1 MASETLGRKWG
12 RCGCALGLAL
22 FFDALGLAGLVVG
35 SLLDTSVSDLL
46 IYLGG
51 VSVFFSLP
59 WWVFWHVGNLEV
71 PPDELRDD
79 VGLGSRSGDA
89 WSLESWRVRRLALLA
104 RAFSTHFS
112 LPSAIASSS
121 APSQAGRLRAHF
133 AASSI
138 STSTSTGG
146 GPDEAEKLQQPSQQS
161 QQFLPPQDGASDPAL
176 ARAST
181 PPSLPTISLSNV
193 GTITLQRF
201 SDMLA
206 EDEFLSSPPRKT
218 VRFGGTLAEILLKY
232 QQGKTTEFD
241 LLKHQLLDPDI
252 KDDQIINWLSEF
264 RSSITFLTKEFEQL
278 ISILLKVPWLRRS
291 QPVVEEYLAFLSNL
305 VSAQTIYLRPCL
317 AMIVSHFVPPR
328 IIIREND
335 VDISDSDDDENVV
348 ESFTT
353 CHRALQTIVK
363 YVPLTPQFLMPVL
376 AEKFPFINKS
386 ERTLQCYLHNVLRIS
401 VYIPALRRDIL
412 ELVVEKL
419 LKIDVSAPR
428 KDIEAAEEDEEGN
441 RKIEVGNT
449 KDLYRDLMAVFDKLI
464 LTTHGS
470 CHVQFIMFY
479 LSSFKLVIA
488 EAFVE
493 HLWKKLQN
501 PNVPAVIRQTSGN
514 YIGSFLARANFIP
527 IVTVKAC
534 LDLLVSWLHTYIDNQ
549 GTGSRAF
556 CDVALHGPFYA
567 ACQAVFYIV
576 IFRHKQI
583 LDGNL
588 KKGLAY
594 LQSLNFERI
603 VLCQLNPL
611 KVCLPT
617 IVSLF
622 AALTRKYQVAFCD
635 TIIERNR
642 RQVLPV
648 VRSSCGGESVETV
661 TNPLDSFFPFDPYI
675 LKRSKN
681 TINPLYQFWEEQSA
695 EDLKESAEPINEGK
709 GDEEDDFL
717 RGETPQNDGL
727 ISVTP
732 SSFNALVQ
740 NSETNLGSPPVELQL
755 HL

>member
-1 MASETLGRKWG
+1 MGLSTLGEHEGK
-12 RCGCALGLAL
+12 
-22 FFDALGLAGLVVG
+22 
-35 SLLDTSVSDLL
+35 
-46 IYLGG
+46 
-51 VSVFFSLP
+51 
-59 WWVFWHVGNLEV
+59 
-71 PPDELRDD
+71 
-79 VGLGSRSGDA
+79 
-89 WSLESWRVRRLALLA
+89 
-104 RAFSTHFS
+104 
-112 LPSAIASSS
+112 
-121 APSQAGRLRAHF
+121 
-133 AASSI
+133 
-138 STSTSTGG
+138 
-146 GPDEAEKLQQPSQQS
+146 EAEAVAAISGGE
-161 QQFLPPQDGASDPAL
+161 DGARLS
-176 ARAST
+176 RR
-181 PPSLPTISLSNV
+181 SLQS
-193 GTITLQRF
+193 GRGGF

-206 EDEFLSSPPRKT
+206 EDEFFCSPPRKT

-232 QQGKTTEFD
+232 QKGETTEFD

-252 KDDQIINWLSEF
+252 KDDQIINWLYEF
-264 RSSITFLTKEFEQL
+264 RSSVTFLTKEFEQL
-278 ISILLKVPWLRRS
+278 ITILLKVPWLRRS
-291 QPVVEEYLAFLSNL
+291 QAVVEEYLAFLSNL

-317 AMIVSHFVPPR
+317 AMIVSHFIPPR
-328 IIIREND
+328 ITIRENG
-335 VDISDSDDDENVV
+335 VDISDSDDDENVL

-376 AEKFPFINKS
+376 TEKFPFINKS
-386 ERTLQCYLHNVLRIS
+386 ERTLQCYLHNMLRIS
-401 VYIPALRRDIL
+401 RYIPSLRHDIL
-412 ELVVEKL
+412 ELIVEKL

-428 KDIEAAEEDEEGN
+428 KDIEAAEEAEEESSEKGLFDMDEDREN
-441 RKIEVGNT
+441 PEKNDIMAHPLAERLDILMIVLFSYIKDICYVDDKLDVGNT
-449 KDLYRDLMAVFDKLI
+449 KDLYRDLVAIFDKLI

-470 CHVQFIMFY
+470 CHVQYIMFY

-501 PNVPAVIRQTSGN
+501 PNVPAVIRQTAGN
-514 YIGSFLARANFIP
+514 YIGSFLARAKFIP
-527 IVTVKAC
+527 VVTVKAC
-534 LDLLVSWLHTYIDNQ
+534 LDLLVSWLHSYIDNH

-567 ACQAVFYIV
+567 ACQAVFYVV

-603 VLCQLNPL
+603 VMCQLNPL

-648 VRSSCGGESVETV
+648 VRSSCGGDSVETV

-681 TINPLYQFWEEQSA
+681 TIDPLYQFWEEQSV
-695 EDLKESAEPINEGK
+695 EDLKEALEPVNEGK
-709 GDEEDDFL
+709 GEEEDDFL
-717 RGETPQNDGL
+717 KGETPQNDGV
-727 ISVTP
+727 IGVTP
-732 SSFNALVQ
+732 SSFNSLIQ
-740 NSETNLGSPPVELQL
+740 NSETSLGSPPVTPLQL
-755 HL
+755 QL

>member
-1 MASETLGRKWG
+1 
-12 RCGCALGLAL
+12 
-22 FFDALGLAGLVVG
+22 
-35 SLLDTSVSDLL
+35 
-46 IYLGG
+46 
-51 VSVFFSLP
+51 
-59 WWVFWHVGNLEV
+59 
-71 PPDELRDD
+71 
-79 VGLGSRSGDA
+79 
-89 WSLESWRVRRLALLA
+89 
-104 RAFSTHFS
+104 
-112 LPSAIASSS
+112 
-121 APSQAGRLRAHF
+121 
-133 AASSI
+133 
-138 STSTSTGG
+138 
-146 GPDEAEKLQQPSQQS
+146 
-161 QQFLPPQDGASDPAL
+161 
-176 ARAST
+176 
-181 PPSLPTISLSNV
+181 
-193 GTITLQRF
+193 
-201 SDMLA
+201 MLA
-206 EDEFLSSPPRKT
+206 EDEFLRSPPRKT

-232 QQGKTTEFD
+232 QQ
-241 LLKHQLLDPDI
+241 
-252 KDDQIINWLSEF
+252 DDQIINWLSEF

-278 ISILLKVPWLRRS
+278 ITILLKVPWLRRS
-291 QPVVEEYLAFLSNL
+291 QSVVEEYLAFLSNL

-328 IIIREND
+328 ITIREND
-335 VDISDSDDDENVV
+335 VDISDSDDDERHHNF
-348 ESFTT
+348 SCQCWLKNF
-353 CHRALQTIVK
+353 
-363 YVPLTPQFLMPVL
+363 PLL
-376 AEKFPFINKS
+376 INQK
-386 ERTLQCYLHNVLRIS
+386 ELY
-401 VYIPALRRDIL
+401 VYIPALRHDIL

-441 RKIEVGNT
+441 SETGLFNMI
-449 KDLYRDLMAVFDKLI
+449 
-464 LTTHGS
+464 
-470 CHVQFIMFY
+470 
-479 LSSFKLVIA
+479 IA

-501 PNVPAVIRQTSGN
+501 PNVPPVIRQTTGN
-514 YIGSFLARANFIP
+514 YIGSFLARAKFIP

-603 VLCQLNPL
+603 ILCQLNPL

-642 RQVLPV
+642 RQTVPV
-648 VRSSCGGESVETV
+648 VRSSCGGESVETA

-695 EDLKESAEPINEGK
+695 EDLKETAEPSNEGK
-709 GDEEDDFL
+709 GEEEDDFL
-717 RGETPQNDGL
+717 RGETPQNDGM

-740 NSETNLGSPPVELQL
+740 NSETSLGSPPMELQL
-755 HL
+755 QL

>member
-1 MASETLGRKWG
+1 MGFCWPFRGRSWEG
-12 RCGCALGLAL
+12 VACPARTRGP
-22 FFDALGLAGLVVG
+22 G
-35 SLLDTSVSDLL
+35 ST
-46 IYLGG
+46 
-51 VSVFFSLP
+51 
-59 WWVFWHVGNLEV
+59 
-71 PPDELRDD
+71 
-79 VGLGSRSGDA
+79 
-89 WSLESWRVRRLALLA
+89 
-104 RAFSTHFS
+104 T
-112 LPSAIASSS
+112 
-121 APSQAGRLRAHF
+121 
-133 AASSI
+133 
-138 STSTSTGG
+138 
-146 GPDEAEKLQQPSQQS
+146 
-161 QQFLPPQDGASDPAL
+161 
-176 ARAST
+176 T
-181 PPSLPTISLSNV
+181 P
-193 GTITLQRF
+193 RF

-206 EDEFLSSPPRKT
+206 EDEFLRSPPRKT

-232 QQGKTTEFD
+232 QQGKTAEFD

-278 ISILLKVPWLRRS
+278 ITILLKVPWLRRS
-291 QPVVEEYLAFLSNL
+291 QSVVEEYLAFLSNL

-317 AMIVSHFVPPR
+317 AMIVSHFVPH
-328 IIIREND
+328 
-335 VDISDSDDDENVV
+335 VV

-376 AEKFPFINKS
+376 AEKFPFVNKS
-386 ERTLQCYLHNVLRIS
+386 ERTLQCYLHNLLRIS
-401 VYIPALRRDIL
+401 VYIPALRHDIL

-428 KDIEAAEEDEEGN
+428 KDIEAAEEDEEGSN
-441 RKIEVGNT
+441 EKGLFNMDEDAENPEKSDVMAHPIAERLDILMIVMFSYIKDVCYVNGKIDVGNT
-449 KDLYRDLMAVFDKLI
+449 KDLYRDLVAIFDKLI

-479 LSSFKLVIA
+479 LCSFRLIIA
-488 EAFVE
+488 EAFLE

-501 PNVPAVIRQTSGN
+501 PNVPPVIRQTTGN
-514 YIGSFLARANFIP
+514 FIGSFLARAKFIP

-642 RQVLPV
+642 RQTVPV
-648 VRSSCGGESVETV
+648 VRSSCGGESVETA

-695 EDLKESAEPINEGK
+695 EDLKETAEPSEVSE
-709 GDEEDDFL
+709 EEDDFL
-717 RGETPQNDGL
+717 QGETPQNDGM

-740 NSETNLGSPPVELQL
+740 NSETSLGSPS
-755 HL
+755 

>member
-1 MASETLGRKWG
+1 
-12 RCGCALGLAL
+12 
-22 FFDALGLAGLVVG
+22 
-35 SLLDTSVSDLL
+35 
-46 IYLGG
+46 
-51 VSVFFSLP
+51 
-59 WWVFWHVGNLEV
+59 
-71 PPDELRDD
+71 
-79 VGLGSRSGDA
+79 
-89 WSLESWRVRRLALLA
+89 
-104 RAFSTHFS
+104 
-112 LPSAIASSS
+112 
-121 APSQAGRLRAHF
+121 
-133 AASSI
+133 
-138 STSTSTGG
+138 
-146 GPDEAEKLQQPSQQS
+146 
-161 QQFLPPQDGASDPAL
+161 
-176 ARAST
+176 
-181 PPSLPTISLSNV
+181 
-193 GTITLQRF
+193 
-201 SDMLA
+201 MLA
-206 EDEFLSSPPRKT
+206 EDEFLRSPPRKT
-218 VRFGGTLAEILLKY
+218 VRFGGALAEILLKY
-232 QQGKTTEFD
+232 QQGKTAEFD

-278 ISILLKVPWLRRS
+278 ITILLNVPWLRRS
-291 QPVVEEYLAFLSNL
+291 QSVVEEYLAFLSNL

-317 AMIVSHFVPPR
+317 TMIVSHFVPR
-328 IIIREND
+328 
-335 VDISDSDDDENVV
+335 
-348 ESFTT
+348 
-353 CHRALQTIVK
+353 K
-363 YVPLTPQFLMPVL
+363 TPQFLMPVL
-376 AEKFPFINKS
+376 AEKFPFVNKS
-386 ERTLQCYLHNVLRIS
+386 ERTLQCYVHNLLRIS
-401 VYIPALRRDIL
+401 VYIPALRHDIL

-441 RKIEVGNT
+441 SEKGLFNMVRKIDVGNT
-449 KDLYRDLMAVFDKLI
+449 KDLYRDLVAIFDKLI

-479 LSSFKLVIA
+479 LSSFRLIIA

-501 PNVPAVIRQTSGN
+501 PNVPPVIRQTTGN
-514 YIGSFLARANFIP
+514 YIGSFLARAKFIP
-527 IVTVKAC
+527 VVTVKVC
-534 LDLLVSWLHTYIDNQ
+534 LGLLVSWLHTYIDNQ

-603 VLCQLNPL
+603 ILCQLNPL

-642 RQVLPV
+642 RQTVPV
-648 VRSSCGGESVETV
+648 VRSSCGGESVETA

-695 EDLKESAEPINEGK
+695 EDLKETAEPASEVSSFIQAPSARVIAKNTGFSFGLGSLLIPAHLGGLQLKEISLDQQWGTCSSQGK
-709 GDEEDDFL
+709 GEEEDDFL
-717 RGETPQNDGL
+717 RGETPQNDGM

-740 NSETNLGSPPVELQL
+740 NSETSLGSPPVELQL
-755 HL
+755 QL

>member
-1 MASETLGRKWG
+1 
-12 RCGCALGLAL
+12 
-22 FFDALGLAGLVVG
+22 
-35 SLLDTSVSDLL
+35 
-46 IYLGG
+46 
-51 VSVFFSLP
+51 
-59 WWVFWHVGNLEV
+59 
-71 PPDELRDD
+71 
-79 VGLGSRSGDA
+79 
-89 WSLESWRVRRLALLA
+89 
-104 RAFSTHFS
+104 
-112 LPSAIASSS
+112 
-121 APSQAGRLRAHF
+121 
-133 AASSI
+133 
-138 STSTSTGG
+138 
-146 GPDEAEKLQQPSQQS
+146 
-161 QQFLPPQDGASDPAL
+161 
-176 ARAST
+176 
-181 PPSLPTISLSNV
+181 
-193 GTITLQRF
+193 
-201 SDMLA
+201 MLA
-206 EDEFLSSPPRKT
+206 EDEFLRSPPRKT

-232 QQGKTTEFD
+232 KQGKTTEFD

-278 ISILLKVPWLRRS
+278 ITILLKVPWLRRS

-317 AMIVSHFVPPR
+317 QMIVSHFVPPR
-328 IIIREND
+328 ITIREND

-376 AEKFPFINKS
+376 VEKFPFINKS
-386 ERTLQCYLHNVLRIS
+386 ERTLQCYLHNLLRIS
-401 VYIPALRRDIL
+401 VYIPSLRHDIL

-419 LKIDVSAPR
+419 LKIDVSAPK
-428 KDIEAAEEDEEGN
+428 KDIEAAEEDEERNSEKGLFN
-441 RKIEVGNT
+441 MDEDGENAEKSDIMAHPIAERLDILMIVMFSYIKDVCYVNGKIDVGNT
-449 KDLYRDLMAVFDKLI
+449 KDLYRDLVAIFDKLI

-479 LSSFKLVIA
+479 LCGFRLVIA

-501 PNVPAVIRQTSGN
+501 PNIPAVIRQTTGN
-514 YIGSFLARANFIP
+514 YIGSFLARAKFIP

-576 IFRHKQI
+576 IFRHKQL

-588 KKGLAY
+588 KKGEQKFARQGEEESIPLIFCFQGLAY

-642 RQVLPV
+642 RQILPV
-648 VRSSCGGESVETV
+648 VRSSCGGESVETA

-675 LKRSKN
+675 LKKSKN

-695 EDLKESAEPINEGK
+695 EDLKETAEPINEGK
-709 GDEEDDFL
+709 GEEEDDFL
-717 RGETPQNDGL
+717 RGETPQNDGM

-732 SSFNALVQ
+732 SSFNALVH
-740 NSETNLGSPPVELQL
+740 NSETSLGSSPS
-755 HL
+755 

>member
-1 MASETLGRKWG
+1 
-12 RCGCALGLAL
+12 
-22 FFDALGLAGLVVG
+22 
-35 SLLDTSVSDLL
+35 
-46 IYLGG
+46 
-51 VSVFFSLP
+51 
-59 WWVFWHVGNLEV
+59 
-71 PPDELRDD
+71 
-79 VGLGSRSGDA
+79 
-89 WSLESWRVRRLALLA
+89 
-104 RAFSTHFS
+104 
-112 LPSAIASSS
+112 
-121 APSQAGRLRAHF
+121 
-133 AASSI
+133 
-138 STSTSTGG
+138 
-146 GPDEAEKLQQPSQQS
+146 
-161 QQFLPPQDGASDPAL
+161 
-176 ARAST
+176 
-181 PPSLPTISLSNV
+181 
-193 GTITLQRF
+193 
-201 SDMLA
+201 MLA

-218 VRFGGTLAEILLKY
+218 VRFGGTLAEIILKY

-441 RKIEVGNT
+441 SEKGLFNMDEDGENPEKSDIMAHPIAERLDILMSVMFSYIKDVCYVNGKIEVGNT

>member
-1 MASETLGRKWG
+1 
-12 RCGCALGLAL
+12 
-22 FFDALGLAGLVVG
+22 
-35 SLLDTSVSDLL
+35 
-46 IYLGG
+46 
-51 VSVFFSLP
+51 
-59 WWVFWHVGNLEV
+59 
-71 PPDELRDD
+71 
-79 VGLGSRSGDA
+79 
-89 WSLESWRVRRLALLA
+89 
-104 RAFSTHFS
+104 
-112 LPSAIASSS
+112 
-121 APSQAGRLRAHF
+121 
-133 AASSI
+133 
-138 STSTSTGG
+138 
-146 GPDEAEKLQQPSQQS
+146 
-161 QQFLPPQDGASDPAL
+161 
-176 ARAST
+176 
-181 PPSLPTISLSNV
+181 
-193 GTITLQRF
+193 
-201 SDMLA
+201 MLA
-206 EDEFLSSPPRKT
+206 EDEFLRSPPRKT

-232 QQGKTTEFD
+232 QQGKTAEFD

-278 ISILLKVPWLRRS
+278 ITILLKVPWLRRS
-291 QPVVEEYLAFLSNL
+291 QSVVEEYLAFLSNL

-317 AMIVSHFVPPR
+317 AMIVSHFVPR
-328 IIIREND
+328 KLGLL
-335 VDISDSDDDENVV
+335 ISGLY
-348 ESFTT
+348 FL
-353 CHRALQTIVK
+353 CCR
-363 YVPLTPQFLMPVL
+363 TPQFLMPVL
-376 AEKFPFINKS
+376 AEKFPFVNKS
-386 ERTLQCYLHNVLRIS
+386 ERTLQCYLHNLLRIS
-401 VYIPALRRDIL
+401 VYIPALRHDIL

-428 KDIEAAEEDEEGN
+428 KDIEAAEEDEEGSN
-441 RKIEVGNT
+441 EKGLFNMDEDAENPEKSDVMAHPIAERLDILMIVMFSYIKDVCYVNGKIDVGNT
-449 KDLYRDLMAVFDKLI
+449 KDLYRDLVAIFDKLI

-479 LSSFKLVIA
+479 LCSFRLIIA
-488 EAFVE
+488 EAFLE

-501 PNVPAVIRQTSGN
+501 PNVPPVIRQTTGN
-514 YIGSFLARANFIP
+514 FIGSFLARAKFIP

-642 RQVLPV
+642 RQTVPV
-648 VRSSCGGESVETV
+648 VRSSCGGESVETA

-695 EDLKESAEPINEGK
+695 EDLKETGK
-709 GDEEDDFL
+709 GEEEDDFL
-717 RGETPQNDGL
+717 QGETPQNDGM

-740 NSETNLGSPPVELQL
+740 NSETSLGSPS
-755 HL
+755 